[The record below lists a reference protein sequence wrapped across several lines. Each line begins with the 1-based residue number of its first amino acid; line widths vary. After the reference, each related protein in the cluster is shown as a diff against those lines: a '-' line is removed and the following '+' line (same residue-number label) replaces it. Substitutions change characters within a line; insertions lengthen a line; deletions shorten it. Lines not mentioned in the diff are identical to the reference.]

1 MHSISNYFLNLF
13 KIPQL
18 VFTPIWEKL
27 FTQNS
32 FTVFKMLV
40 AAMLKSGRDGDD
52 LLLTV
57 SNKI

>member
-1 MHSISNYFLNLF
+1 MTSISNYVLHLLV
-13 KIPQL
+13 IPQL
-18 VFTPIWEKL
+18 VFTPIWENL
-27 FTQNS
+27 FTQNP
-32 FTVFKMLV
+32 FPALKMLV

>member
-13 KIPQL
+13 EIPQL
-18 VFTPIWEKL
+18 VFTPIWENL
-27 FTQNS
+27 FTQN
-32 FTVFKMLV
+32 TTTAFKMFV

-57 SNKI
+57 SNII